1 MERLKKQVGK
11 LTDNF
16 EVVKSDMDNVGFPR
30 DIKDSNEKFDKNIKK

>member
-16 EVVKSDMDNVGFPR
+16 EVVKSDMDNVRFPR
-30 DIKDSNEKFDKNIKK
+30 NIKESND

>member
-1 MERLKKQVGK
+1 MDRLKKQVGK

-30 DIKDSNEKFDKNIKK
+30 EVQSANERFDLNIKK